1 LNLDGPEPSRASGPV
16 RSRASTKQSTIH
28 PDDSVSNGGYRH
40 YRPRESDARSRSRAP
55 TNDRRQLPFDDHPS
69 ARPSDSGYTSAS
81 RYRESDTRGRSRAP
95 ANDRHQPSRSGY
107 PPTMP
112 GDFGYNSTSS
122 TRRTASMARTHAHRP
137 QTRNEAAPEVDQRHH
152 SRSVMHPRARQD
164 LRSTYTYQPAAP
176 DHYSRRSRAPTP
188 DSRASYG
195 QAGSGAYR
203 SSTSSRAASGR
214 TTAGSMYSSTYDQ
227 AGSGAHRSPTSSRAG
242 PSRTTAGS
250 MYSSTYDQVMAGA
263 RRHSGSGRAP
273 YTPCARH
280 SHLPPPTPMLRGR
293 SGGYVPSIL
302 ALMNAAAGYDSDEEF
317 EYMQSRISGL

>member
-137 QTRNEAAPEVDQRHH
+137 QTRSEAAPEVDQRHH

-188 DSRASYG
+188 DSRTSYG
-195 QAGSGAYR
+195 QPAQEPIVLQ
-203 SSTSSRAASGR
+203 TAAVQPL
-214 TTAGSMYSSTYDQ
+214 D
-227 AGSGAHRSPTSSRAG
+227 
-242 PSRTTAGS
+242 
-250 MYSSTYDQVMAGA
+250 
-263 RRHSGSGRAP
+263 AP
-273 YTPCARH
+273 PPVLCT
-280 SHLPPPTPMLRGR
+280 PPPTTRLAQVLIVLQLAAVQALHVLRPAR
-293 SGGYVPSIL
+293 CTLPPTT
-302 ALMNAAAGYDSDEEF
+302 
-317 EYMQSRISGL
+317 R

>member
-1 LNLDGPEPSRASGPV
+1 
-16 RSRASTKQSTIH
+16 
-28 PDDSVSNGGYRH
+28 
-40 YRPRESDARSRSRAP
+40 
-55 TNDRRQLPFDDHPS
+55 
-69 ARPSDSGYTSAS
+69 
-81 RYRESDTRGRSRAP
+81 
-95 ANDRHQPSRSGY
+95 
-107 PPTMP
+107 MP

-137 QTRNEAAPEVDQRHH
+137 QTRSEAAPEVDQRHH

-203 SSTSSRAASGR
+203 SSNSSRAASGR

-263 RRHSGSGRAP
+263 RHHSGSGRAP

-293 SGGYVPSIL
+293 SGGYVPSIS

-317 EYMQSRISGL
+317 EYM